1 MTTIQQLLNK
11 AFSLMALSGL
21 ALAGWGLIVTPDEIQ
36 GGQEIVSWGA
46 KPLADQIGSEAN

>member
-21 ALAGWGLIVTPDEIQ
+21 ALAGWGLIVSPDEIQ
-36 GGQEIVSWGA
+36 GERDVVSWGA
-46 KPLADQIGSEAN
+46 RPLTDHISSEAN